1 MQTKTPYED
10 EILREVRG
18 LPDVLQ
24 EKLARILHIVKQEM
38 MSSPGFD
45 EKRATGEFLS
55 LCGTW
60 EDDRSPETQIQE
72 IHAARKST
80 LRTEKAF

>member
-18 LPDVLQ
+18 LPDELQ

-38 MSSPGFD
+38 MSAPGFD
-45 EKRATGEFLS
+45 EKRTTEEFLS

-60 EDDRSPETQIQE
+60 EDDRSPEMQIQD
-72 IHAARKST
+72 IHAGRKST
-80 LRTEKAF
+80 MRTEKAF